1 MFDTLTDK
9 LQGALGGLR
18 GRGKLGEDDIDRAMR
33 AIRLSLLEADVSL
46 PVVKQLTGAIKERAS
61 GAEVMSSLTP
71 DQQVVKIVNEELT
84 TLMGGANVRLA
95 MSPRPPTVVLMAG
108 LQGSGKT
115 TCCAKLARHFQSDG
129 RAPLLV
135 ACDVYRPA
143 AADQLE
149 VLGGQIGVP
158 VYREDGGDPVA
169 IAEHGVAE
177 ARRTGRDLVIVDTA
191 GRLTVDEQM
200 MDELVRIRA
209 AIKPTGVVLV
219 LDAMT
224 GQTAVEVAKAF
235 QEAVQFDGVVLTKLD
250 GDARGGAAL
259 SVRAVTGRPILYV
272 GTGEKVDAL
281 EPFYPDRMA
290 SRILGMGDVLSLIE
304 KAQQTVDPGSAKAL
318 EGKIRGGTL
327 TLEDF
332 SEQLRQVRRMGP
344 MSQVLGMLPGFRGT
358 ASKLKDAQLDERQ
371 LDRVEAIIQSMTPG
385 ERRRPETINGSR
397 RHRIATGSGTS
408 VQEVNQLLAQFKQM
422 QKLMKRFG
430 KGGGLPPVLGT

>member
-1 MFDTLTDK
+1 VRDLVARIRERTVGTEISEALNPAQQVIDIVHQELIAT
-9 LQGALGGLR
+9 LGG
-18 GRGKLGEDDIDRAMR
+18 ET
-33 AIRLSLLEADVSL
+33 IRITYES
-46 PVVKQLTGAIKERAS
+46 K
-61 GAEVMSSLTP
+61 
-71 DQQVVKIVNEELT
+71 
-84 TLMGGANVRLA
+84 
-95 MSPRPPTVVLMAG
+95 PPTVVLMAG

-115 TCCAKLARHFQSDG
+115 TCCAKLARHFLSDG

-158 VYREDGGDPVA
+158 VYREDGADPVA
-169 IAEHGVAE
+169 IAQHGVAE
-177 ARRTGRDLVIVDTA
+177 AARTGRDLVIVDTA
-191 GRLTVDEQM
+191 GRLTIDEEM
-200 MDELVRIRA
+200 MDELVRIRS

-224 GQTAVEVAKAF
+224 GQTAVEVAQAF
-235 QEAVQFDGVVLTKLD
+235 QEAVRFDGVVLTKLD

-304 KAQQTVDPGSAKAL
+304 KAQSTVDAGSAKAL

-332 SEQLRQVRRMGP
+332 MEQLRQVRKMGP
-344 MSQVLGMLPGFRGT
+344 MSQVLGMLPGFRGQM
-358 ASKLKDAQLDERQ
+358 AKLKDADLDERQ
-371 LDRVEAIIQSMTPG
+371 IDRVEAIIQSMTPT

-397 RHRIATGSGTS
+397 RQRIAAGSGTS

-430 KGGGLPPVLGT
+430 KGGLPPVLGT